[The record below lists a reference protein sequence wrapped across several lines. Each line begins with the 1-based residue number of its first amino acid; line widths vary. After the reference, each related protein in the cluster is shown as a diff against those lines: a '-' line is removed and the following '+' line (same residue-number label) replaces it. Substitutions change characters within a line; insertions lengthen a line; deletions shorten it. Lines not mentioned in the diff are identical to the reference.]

1 MHGKIQQIMVRYY
14 FARLRRRG
22 GGGRKRVEDGEEGA
36 VVGEGEESGRLRGET
51 DMMDRSFGA

>member
-1 MHGKIQQIMVRYY
+1 MVRYY

-36 VVGEGEESGRLRGET
+36 VVGEGEESGGLRGET

>member
-1 MHGKIQQIMVRYY
+1 MVRYY

-22 GGGRKRVEDGEEGA
+22 GGGWKGVEDGEEGA
-36 VVGEGEESGRLRGET
+36 VVGKEEGTGGLRGET